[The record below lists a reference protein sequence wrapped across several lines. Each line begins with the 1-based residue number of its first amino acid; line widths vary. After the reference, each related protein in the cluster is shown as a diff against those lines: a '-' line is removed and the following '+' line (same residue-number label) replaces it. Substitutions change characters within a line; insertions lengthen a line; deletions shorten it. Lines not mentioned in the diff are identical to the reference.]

1 MNAKAHQSSQKNW
14 SNRDKT
20 LSPVMRQRGEEAE
33 EDEGEERKEKVTV
46 SEEITMQEWEE
57 YFIKL
62 LERGKEKG
70 EAETEMK
77 KKQKRQRKQKS
88 QKRGVLG
95 VDIKTPGKSD
105 TEYCREKKKNTE
117 KKEREKYYQRS
128 GYASEAGRQTN
139 IDLSERDKDI
149 DKQERRER
157 IKESRWRDLEYGN
170 EEREETSVGWKGR
183 KEGAECV

>member
-1 MNAKAHQSSQKNW
+1 VCRIQN
-14 SNRDKT
+14 T
-20 LSPVMRQRGEEAE
+20 V
-33 EDEGEERKEKVTV
+33 EK
-46 SEEITMQEWEE
+46 
-57 YFIKL
+57 
-62 LERGKEKG
+62 R
-70 EAETEMK
+70 
-77 KKQKRQRKQKS
+77 
-88 QKRGVLG
+88 
-95 VDIKTPGKSD
+95 
-105 TEYCREKKKNTE
+105 KKNTE

-128 GYASEAGRQTN
+128 GYASEAKRQTN